1 MFLGKWEKSDKYSG
15 IKVPMGEVENAY
27 ADLTTKE
34 WFFTFLNGN
43 MSKQVFLSA
52 ESMND
57 QLNLIGIPFNTV
69 KEKTFPKEN
78 VNESARYGRQVVKE
92 MFDRRNKIVHQNDR
106 DHASAERTE
115 ITLELVNKYE
125 RQIMDI
131 VEAIYDIAAEK

>member
-1 MFLGKWEKSDKYSG
+1 M
-15 IKVPMGEVENAY
+15 V
-27 ADLTTKE
+27 
-34 WFFTFLNGN
+34 FTFLNGN

-57 QLNLIGIPFNTV
+57 QLNLIGIPFNAV
-69 KEKTFPKEN
+69 MEKTFPKEN
-78 VNESARYGRQVVKE
+78 ANESARYGRQVVKE

-106 DHASAERTE
+106 DHASAERSE